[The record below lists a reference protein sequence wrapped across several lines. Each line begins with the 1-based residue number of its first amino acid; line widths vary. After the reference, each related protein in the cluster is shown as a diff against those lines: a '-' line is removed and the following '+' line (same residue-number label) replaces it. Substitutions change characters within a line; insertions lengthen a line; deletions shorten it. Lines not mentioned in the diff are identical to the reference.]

1 MCVAMLIGFRPS
13 QPPAEAPLCRGFRA
27 AVRVPVP
34 PSAVR
39 PRAGGAPRPR
49 LGLQLT
55 SVGTG
60 FQCLGF
66 WGLTLYGF
74 RVLGFGFSGCTHVRD
89 APMSGIYTLLF
100 YWDLHFRLGLVSL
113 SV

>member
-13 QPPAEAPLCRGFRA
+13 QPPAAAPLCRGFRA

-49 LGLQLT
+49 LGLQKAVEDLVLCDLG
-55 SVGTG
+55 SVAGSMPWTHT
-60 FQCLGF
+60 LGF
-66 WGLTLYGF
+66 L
-74 RVLGFGFSGCTHVRD
+74 
-89 APMSGIYTLLF
+89 
-100 YWDLHFRLGLVSL
+100 
-113 SV
+113 

>member
-13 QPPAEAPLCRGFRA
+13 QPPAAAPLCRGFRA

-49 LGLQLT
+49 LGLQEVVQDF
-55 SVGTG
+55 SA
-60 FQCLGF
+60 
-66 WGLTLYGF
+66 W
-74 RVLGFGFSGCTHVRD
+74 GFG
-89 APMSGIYTLLF
+89 
-100 YWDLHFRLGLVSL
+100 DLHFRVLEF
-113 SV
+113 